1 MLINTIRT
9 IFVVRI
15 VLNMKQSKSI
25 NPTLLDYAILGLI
38 QNQPL
43 SGYRIRKMFEE
54 TALGNYSSSPGSIY
68 PALKRLQKFELV
80 EKTKLSASVKSQ
92 FQITQNGIQILQ
104 IWLSKPLEKREV
116 EKKTDELFLRFAF
129 MDMLVDYKHKIIFL
143 KSFRD
148 LLSSYIGELQEYHRN
163 ESDNMLLHGRLAFE
177 HGIESYKTTLK
188 WIKKALLQIT
198 KNEIK

>member
-1 MLINTIRT
+1 
-9 IFVVRI
+9 
-15 VLNMKQSKSI
+15 MKQDNFI

-43 SGYRIRKMFEE
+43 SGYRIRKTFEE

-68 PALKRLQKFELV
+68 PALKRLQKYELV
-80 EKTKLSASVKSQ
+80 EKIKLSASVKSQ

-104 IWLSKPLEKREV
+104 IWLSKPIEKMEV
-116 EKKTDELFLRFAF
+116 EKRIHELFLRFAF
-129 MDMLVDYKHKIIFL
+129 MDNLINNKRKIIFL

-148 LLSSYIGELQEYHRN
+148 FLSSYIGELQEYHGN
-163 ESDNMLLHGRLAFE
+163 ESDNMPLHGRLAFE
-177 HGIESYKTTLK
+177 HGIESSKTTLK